1 MLVTKPKTCM
11 NQDFVAPV
19 WKCGICF
26 WTFRIIEVLW
36 QRTFRLFIMDTL
48 HKMHVPHIVSQWMR
62 VEHGSNWKTCFERL
76 NKLITI
82 SLVTRQHVVKEHW
95 HVLIFWSEHLHQRFV
110 LGGISNL
117 QGRFHWQ
124 KLRSIA
130 CGNVSYRYLMLMVG
144 RDHFIL
150 MHQIVSLLSETV
162 SECDNIFLH
171 FMQSRVPIKGCSS
184 TWEKSSAR
192 ILSFAWSRCCGFCFR
207 EVGLL
212 PPQNRRKRSGKSEL
226 QPNLFLGETW

>member
-1 MLVTKPKTCM
+1 MSTAAVMSKLLVHLPKNARFDVSHQAKNLYESRLRGPCMEVWNLFLDLQDHWGTLTK
-11 NQDFVAPV
+11 DL
-19 WKCGICF
+19 
-26 WTFRIIEVLW
+26 TFG
-36 QRTFRLFIMDTL
+36 LFIMDTL

-62 VEHGSNWKTCFERL
+62 VEHGSIWKPCFERL

-162 SECDNIFLH
+162 SECDSIFLH
-171 FMQSRVPIKGCSS
+171 FMQS
-184 TWEKSSAR
+184 
-192 ILSFAWSRCCGFCFR
+192 
-207 EVGLL
+207 
-212 PPQNRRKRSGKSEL
+212 
-226 QPNLFLGETW
+226 